1 MKQARK
7 KVSIIVSL
15 CSIQFYLAMQTVG
28 QTEAT
33 FSSQASSEQVVS
45 AAIVFPKTIQQLEL
59 AAKNHS
65 TRANQLYDSIMKI
78 SITGTDT
85 ELSNLLT
92 TVLNEEHEINNE
104 IKSLQSIQEQLNS
117 YHNQI
122 HELPETEQSKYEY
135 ERKGYQVVNQLIH
148 QLNESIN
155 LQKIASIK
163 STIQTQLNESNEK
176 INNDINEPKNSTGA
190 SQSQSSD
197 SSDTD
202 SILSQDS
209 KDSNSES
216 IQSQDSNH
224 SNTDSSPSRDSNHSD
239 TDSSLSRDSNHS
251 DTDSSLSRDSNHS
264 DTDSIPNQD
273 SDHTNTDTK
282 SD

>member
-33 FSSQASSEQVVS
+33 FSSQASSEQVIS
-45 AAIVFPKTIQQLEL
+45 SAIVFPKTIQQLEL
-59 AAKNHS
+59 AAKDHS
-65 TRANQLYDSIMKI
+65 TRANHLYDSIMKT

-122 HELPETEQSKYEY
+122 HELPETEQSNYEY
-135 ERKGYQVVNQLIH
+135 ERKGYQVVKQLIH

-163 STIQTQLNESNEK
+163 STIQTQLDESKEK
-176 INNDINEPKNSTGA
+176 ISNDINEPKNSTSA
-190 SQSQSSD
+190 SQSQSSN
-197 SSDTD
+197 SSDPD
-202 SILSQDS
+202 SIISQDS
-209 KDSNSES
+209 NDSDSDSES
-216 IQSQDSNH
+216 IQSQDSNN
-224 SNTDSSPSRDSNHSD
+224 SN
-239 TDSSLSRDSNHS
+239 TDSSLSRDSNNS
-251 DTDSSLSRDSNHS
+251 DTDL
-264 DTDSIPNQD
+264 IPSQD
-273 SDHTNTDTK
+273 SDPTNTNTNTK
-282 SD
+282 SN

>member
-122 HELPETEQSKYEY
+122 HELPETEQSNYEY

-202 SILSQDS
+202 SIPSQDS

-216 IQSQDSNH
+216 TQSQDSNH
-224 SNTDSSPSRDSNHSD
+224 SNTDSSPSRDSNYSD

-273 SDHTNTDTK
+273 SDRTNTDTK

>member
-1 MKQARK
+1 LKQARK

-33 FSSQASSEQVVS
+33 FSSQASSEQIVS
-45 AAIVFPKTIQQLEL
+45 AAIVFPKTIQQLEN
-59 AAKNHS
+59 AAKDHS
-65 TRANQLYDSIMKI
+65 TRANHLYRSILKT
-78 SITGTDT
+78 SINGTGS

-122 HELPETEQSKYEY
+122 HELPETEQSNYEY
-135 ERKGYQVVNQLIH
+135 ERKGYQVVNQLIQ
-148 QLNESIN
+148 QLNKTIN

-163 STIQTQLNESNEK
+163 STIQTQLKESKEK
-176 INNDINEPKNSTGA
+176 INNDFKKPKNSTGA
-190 SQSQSSD
+190 SQGQSANSSDTDSIRSQDSD
-197 SSDTD
+197 SSDTDSVLNQGSNKSNTD

-209 KDSNSES
+209 N
-216 IQSQDSNH
+216 N
-224 SNTDSSPSRDSNHSD
+224 SNTDSTLSQNSDNSD
-239 TDSSLSRDSNHS
+239 TDSVLS
-251 DTDSSLSRDSNHS
+251 
-264 DTDSIPNQD
+264 QD
-273 SDHTNTDTK
+273 SDQTNTDTIQN
-282 SD
+282 

>member
-33 FSSQASSEQVVS
+33 FSSQASSEQVIS
-45 AAIVFPKTIQQLEL
+45 SAIVFPKTIQQLEL
-59 AAKNHS
+59 AAKDHS
-65 TRANQLYDSIMKI
+65 TRANHLYDSIMKT

-122 HELPETEQSKYEY
+122 HELPETEQSNYEY

-148 QLNESIN
+148 QLNETIN

-163 STIQTQLNESNEK
+163 STIQTQLNESKEK
-176 INNDINEPKNSTGA
+176 INNDINEPKNSTSA
-190 SQSQSSD
+190 SQSQSSN

-202 SILSQDS
+202 SIQS
-209 KDSNSES
+209 KDSKNSDTES
-216 IQSQDSNH
+216 IQSQDSNN
-224 SNTDSSPSRDSNHSD
+224 SN
-239 TDSSLSRDSNHS
+239 TDSSLSRDSNNS
-251 DTDSSLSRDSNHS
+251 DTDL
-264 DTDSIPNQD
+264 IPSQD
-273 SDHTNTDTK
+273 SDPTNTNTNTK
-282 SD
+282 SN

>member
-45 AAIVFPKTIQQLEL
+45 AAIVFPKTIQQLEI
-59 AAKNHS
+59 AAKDHS
-65 TRANQLYDSIMKI
+65 TRANHLYKSILKT
-78 SITGTDT
+78 SINANGS

-92 TVLNEEHEINNE
+92 TVLNEEQELNNE

-122 HELPETEQSKYEY
+122 HELPENEQSNYEY
-135 ERKGYQVVNQLIH
+135 ERKGYQVVNQLIQ
-148 QLNESIN
+148 QLNETIN

-163 STIQTQLNESNEK
+163 STIQTQLGESKEV
-176 INNDINEPKNSTGA
+176 INNDTNEPKNATDS
-190 SQSQSSD
+190 SQGQSSNN
-197 SSDTD
+197 SDTD
-202 SILSQDS
+202 SIRSR
-209 KDSNSES
+209 DSNSTDTDS
-216 IQSQDSNH
+216 ISSQDSN
-224 SNTDSSPSRDSNHSD
+224 SSSTDSI
-239 TDSSLSRDSNHS
+239 LSRDSNNS
-251 DTDSSLSRDSNHS
+251 DTDSVLSQESDHT
-264 DTDSIPNQD
+264 DTDSVPNQD
-273 SDHTNTDTK
+273 SDHTDTDTI
-282 SD
+282 SN